1 MNVARNLIIGL
12 GAVIFA
18 LSTAQAA
25 GPHKTPVAPAKYI
38 AMENPID
45 VDDLEGRTLKKV
57 KRLYKSKCKKCHGTE
72 GDGKGSAAE
81 DMVLKPTDFTVSGYM
96 EDRKDGQLFWII
108 SAGSKD
114 TEMKAFG
121 PGTDV
126 NLSDEE
132 MWKLVAYMRK
142 AFTK

>member
-1 MNVARNLIIGL
+1 MLILAL
-12 GAVIFA
+12 GAATFV
-18 LSTAQAA
+18 LTTAQAA
-25 GPHKTPVAPAKYI
+25 DPHKTPVAPAKYLS
-38 AMENPID
+38 MENPID

-57 KRLYKSKCKKCHGTE
+57 KRLYKSKCKKCHGTD
-72 GDGKGSAAE
+72 GDGKGSATE
-81 DMVLKPTDFTVSGYM
+81 DMVLKPMDFTVPGYM
-96 EDRKDGQLFWII
+96 ESRKDGQLFWII

>member
-1 MNVARNLIIGL
+1 
-12 GAVIFA
+12 
-18 LSTAQAA
+18 
-25 GPHKTPVAPAKYI
+25 
-38 AMENPID
+38 
-45 VDDLEGRTLKKV
+45 
-57 KRLYKSKCKKCHGTE
+57 
-72 GDGKGSAAE
+72 
-81 DMVLKPTDFTVSGYM
+81 M

-108 SAGSKD
+108 KAGSKD

>member
-1 MNVARNLIIGL
+1 MNVARMLILGL
-12 GAVIFA
+12 GAIA
-18 LSTAQAA
+18 LTLSTAQAA
-25 GPHKTPVAPAKYI
+25 GPHKTPVAPAKYLS
-38 AMENPID
+38 MENPID
-45 VDDLEGRTLKKV
+45 ADDLEGRVLKKV

-81 DMVLKPTDFTVSGYM
+81 DIVLKPTSFIVPGYM
-96 EDRKDGQLFWII
+96 EGRKDGQLFWII
-108 SAGSKD
+108 KAGSKD